1 MRKITLNFIAIIGK
15 LFSFSS
21 IRSNFKLLANDTSE
35 IKFDRRH
42 ENNGERWFHVFPATG
57 QSYLG
62 IALFQLELERIR
74 ASAIA

>member
-1 MRKITLNFIAIIGK
+1 MKKINLNFIAIIGK

-21 IRSNFKLLANDTSE
+21 IRRNLKQLANDTSE
-35 IKFDRRH
+35 IKFDRRY

-62 IALFQLELERIR
+62 IALFQLELERVR
-74 ASAIA
+74 ASDVA